1 MNREKR
7 VLEKNSHNVFP
18 LNYSRQH
25 LGMDGTKMAKIML
38 KIAEEMLA
46 NGFNLFL
53 DRKTRCLDLI
63 ASRYRHF
70 YRDRCR

>member
-1 MNREKR
+1 MM
-7 VLEKNSHNVFP
+7 LEKNSPNVFP

-25 LGMDGTKMAKIML
+25 LGMDGTKMAKIVL
-38 KIAEEMLA
+38 EIAEEMPA
-46 NGFNLFL
+46 NDFSLCL
-53 DRKTRCLDLI
+53 DRRTRCLDLI

>member
-7 VLEKNSHNVFP
+7 VLGKNSPVMFP

-25 LGMDGTKMAKIML
+25 LGMDETKMAKIVL
-38 KIAEEMLA
+38 EIVEEMLA
-46 NGFNLFL
+46 NGFNLCL
-53 DRKTRCLDLI
+53 DGKTRCLDLT

-70 YRDRCR
+70 DRGRYR

>member
-7 VLEKNSHNVFP
+7 VLEKNSPNVFP

-25 LGMDGTKMAKIML
+25 LGMDGTKMAKIAL
-38 KIAEEMLA
+38 ELVEEMPA

-53 DRKTRCLDLI
+53 DGKTRCLDLI

-70 YRDRCR
+70 DRSWYR

>member
-7 VLEKNSHNVFP
+7 VLEKNSPNIF
-18 LNYSRQH
+18 
-25 LGMDGTKMAKIML
+25 
-38 KIAEEMLA
+38 EEMPV

-53 DRKTRCLDLI
+53 DRNTRCLDLI

-70 YRDRCR
+70 DRGRYR